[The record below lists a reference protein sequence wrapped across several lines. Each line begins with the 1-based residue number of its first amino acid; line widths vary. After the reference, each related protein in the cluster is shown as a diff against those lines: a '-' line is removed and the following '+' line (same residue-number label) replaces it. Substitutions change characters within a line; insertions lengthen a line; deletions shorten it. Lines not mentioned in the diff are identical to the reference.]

1 MKVNAA
7 GEGLTPRLPARST
20 CFKCKYPSI
29 QANSGPFCCPPQSS
43 GTGPSLH
50 SYLHCS
56 CRLIPQGS
64 WAAGPLSPQP
74 SSKPGQERSCK
85 VFCPPESNSETNHPQ
100 FAHLPPP
107 PSPPVLFTLP
117 PRSANACCCL
127 QPGIPRI
134 PAGGRVHSPF
144 PPSFNPTHHA
154 TVHDIIW
161 HKHHLSFTIKRSKT
175 DQLGRGT
182 SISIQKSSRPSAF
195 CPYRTINRYVRRLPH
210 IDPCTTPLFC
220 FRDGTPL
227 SRSACHKFLSHL
239 LSQAGYRA
247 SEYNTHSFRIG
258 AATSAAMAGVP
269 GRVIKRLG

>member
-1 MKVNAA
+1 MKVNVAV
-7 GEGLTPRLPARST
+7 EGLTPRLPARST
-20 CFKCKYPSI
+20 YFKCKYPSI

-134 PAGGRVHSPF
+134 PAGAASTQSLPSVVSTHLIMPLFTTLSGTSTISLSPSNAPKQTNWEEAPLFPSRNHPGPVHSAPIVPSTDMSEGF
-144 PPSFNPTHHA
+144 PT
-154 TVHDIIW
+154 
-161 HKHHLSFTIKRSKT
+161 
-175 DQLGRGT
+175 
-182 SISIQKSSRPSAF
+182 
-195 CPYRTINRYVRRLPH
+195 
-210 IDPCTTPLFC
+210 
-220 FRDGTPL
+220 
-227 SRSACHKFLSHL
+227 
-239 LSQAGYRA
+239 
-247 SEYNTHSFRIG
+247 
-258 AATSAAMAGVP
+258 
-269 GRVIKRLG
+269 

>member
-1 MKVNAA
+1 MKVNVAD
-7 GEGLTPRLPARST
+7 EGLTPRLPARST

-50 SYLHCS
+50 SYLHCC

-144 PPSFNPTHHA
+144 PPSFQPISSCHCSRHYLAQAPSLFHHQ
-154 TVHDIIW
+154 TLQNRPIGKRHLYFHPEIIQAQCI
-161 HKHHLSFTIKRSKT
+161 L
-175 DQLGRGT
+175 
-182 SISIQKSSRPSAF
+182 
-195 CPYRTINRYVRRLPH
+195 
-210 IDPCTTPLFC
+210 
-220 FRDGTPL
+220 PL
-227 SRSACHKFLSHL
+227 SYHQQICQKASPHRPMHYTTL
-239 LSQAGYRA
+239 LL
-247 SEYNTHSFRIG
+247 
-258 AATSAAMAGVP
+258 P
-269 GRVIKRLG
+269 